1 MLSSIIMTKPQLL
14 ADYEQGLLD
23 FDDTIALFQDLIDS
37 GLAWRL
43 QGSYGRTAQSL
54 LDEGYLTQP

>member
-43 QGSYGRTAQSL
+43 QGSYGRTAQAL

>member
-23 FDDTIALFQDLIDS
+23 FDDTLALFQDLIDS

-43 QGSYGRTAQSL
+43 QGSYGRTAQAL